1 MQRLNR
7 RFSLSRATLLPAAV
21 VLLGA
26 VLRFMQMG
34 LIRYGYD
41 QSYPAF
47 QAVGLLDGGVWPLIG
62 QPSSVFLDNPA
73 LMPYIQALPL
83 LLWRS
88 PWAVQGFVLLLN
100 SAATWFVWRVAAET
114 LGRRAGL
121 VAAFLFAVNPWVV
134 FFSRTTWVQSLVP
147 FFMAVVAWGLWPTF
161 VGSAIADDRPSP
173 RRFLIGGVAL
183 TLLTQ
188 TYVAAWGALL
198 PVIALLLFRRR
209 LPRRAFAASLAV
221 FLAGAALYAIGLLTR
236 AEVNTTK
243 AGSFLSGGWQGF
255 SGVGL
260 RHAARLV
267 NGIDFRPAYAAGN
280 PAGEVWPALS
290 WAAVIVLTLALLAG
304 LARAVLALRR
314 PGRERRLAIVLLVWF
329 GAPLLLTSI
338 KGAFDVH
345 PHYLL
350 LTLPA
355 GHLLAAWGMKRNAK
369 RRREGT
375 QRDAEEE
382 FFSLRLSASSL
393 RLSAFLLLAL
403 IGLIFAH
410 DLYRANELV
419 ARQPTQPNFDGWS
432 LAAAAEAGQALR
444 QLVLADPGP
453 FPRRIAAEG
462 DKALLSG
469 LSATDVQPVRG
480 VAWPDFV
487 LLPGGAPLVYVFDG
501 HAAPPDHLQ
510 PLLTDEL
517 AHALSFANGTRL
529 AFARTRPGAAGA
541 ATRAVEP
548 VNWPSEAGLTFA
560 GYTLNPLPD
569 GALELITAWR
579 VDELHPDRG
588 LWYVAASYHL
598 LDAAGNLVANVEAQ
612 GQWGHRWEL
621 GDVYVER
628 VIILG
633 PIPAGGR
640 VEIGLFDS
648 VRGVGYMLFDGVTAV
663 GSYVVS
669 LPGGEE

>member
-7 RFSLSRATLLPAAV
+7 RFSLSHATLLPATV

-134 FFSRTTWVQSLVP
+134 FFSRTTWVQSLMP
-147 FFMAVVAWGLWPTF
+147 FFMAVVAWGLWPAF
-161 VGSAIADDRPSP
+161 VDDNPSP
-173 RRFLIGGVAL
+173 RRFLAGGVAL

-188 TYVAAWGALL
+188 TYVGAWGVLPQVAVLL
-198 PVIALLLFRRR
+198 FLFRRR
-209 LPRRAFAASLAV
+209 LPRRALAVSLAV
-221 FLAGAALYAIGLLTR
+221 FLAGAALYAAGLLTR
-236 AEVNTTK
+236 AEVNTSK
-243 AGSFLSGGWQGF
+243 AGSFLTGGWQGLTDA
-255 SGVGL
+255 GL
-260 RHAARLV
+260 RHAVRLV

-280 PAGEVWPALS
+280 PPGELWPVLS
-290 WAAVIVLTLALLAG
+290 WAAVIILTLALLAG
-304 LARAVLALRR
+304 VARAVVALRQ
-314 PGRERRLAIVLLVWF
+314 PGRERRLAVVLLVWF
-329 GAPLLLTSI
+329 GAPVLLTSVA
-338 KGAFDVH
+338 GAFDVH

-355 GHLLAAWGMKRNAK
+355 GHILAAWGVVPL
-369 RRREGT
+369 RRLQHLTGV
-375 QRDAEEE
+375 AV
-382 FFSLRLSASSL
+382 A
-393 RLSAFLLLAL
+393 ALLA

-432 LAAAAEAGQALR
+432 LAAAAAAGQALR
-444 QLVLADPGP
+444 QLVLADAGP
-453 FPRRIAAEG
+453 FPRRVVAEG

-480 VAWPDFV
+480 VAFPDFV
-487 LLPGGAPLVYVFDG
+487 LLPSAAPLVYVYDG
-501 HAAPPDHLQ
+501 HVGVPPWLQPWLREEPALTFGDGTRLGLARTQ
-510 PLLTDEL
+510 PLLT
-517 AHALSFANGTRL
+517 AAPAL
-529 AFARTRPGAAGA
+529 
-541 ATRAVEP
+541 VETL
-548 VNWPSEAGLTFA
+548 VGWPSDAGLTFA
-560 GYTLNPLPD
+560 GYTLTERPD